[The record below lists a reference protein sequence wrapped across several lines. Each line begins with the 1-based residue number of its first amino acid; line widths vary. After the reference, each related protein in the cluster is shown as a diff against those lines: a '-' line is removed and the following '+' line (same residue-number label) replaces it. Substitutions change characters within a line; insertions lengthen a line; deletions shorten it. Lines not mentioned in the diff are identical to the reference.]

1 MVNKMKNDNFKKAL
15 YDSLIPEFSNM
26 LPDGDEDEHVFSADF
41 EKKMQKLI
49 KRRNKPYYRMINTFG
64 KRIACIALI
73 ILVASSAT
81 ILSVDALRNTV
92 ADFFVSTYEKFSTF
106 QSINEDKS
114 APSTIKDIYEITYD
128 LKEYEIYYEDNT
140 EYRRNITYIKDDILI
155 DFSQYTKDAYDINV
169 NTEDAEISTI
179 SINDKEAVI
188 FLDNQNYY
196 HLIWD
201 NGDYILSIGSNISKD
216 ALICIAES
224 VKKVE

>member
-1 MVNKMKNDNFKKAL
+1 MKNDNFKKAL

-92 ADFFVSTYEKFSTF
+92 ADFFVSTYEKFSSA
-106 QSINEDKS
+106 QPVEDDI

-155 DFSQYTKDAYDINV
+155 NFSQYTKDAYDINV
-169 NTEDAEISTI
+169 NTEGSEITTI
-179 SINDKEAVI
+179 DINNYEAVY
-188 FLDNQNYY
+188 FLDNHNYN
-196 HLIWD
+196 HLIFD
-201 NGDYILSIGSNISKD
+201 NGEYIIYISSNISKN
-216 ALICIAES
+216 ALINIAES
-224 VKKVE
+224 VKKIE

>member
-1 MVNKMKNDNFKKAL
+1 MKNDNFKKAL

-155 DFSQYTKDAYDINV
+155 NFSQYTKDAYDINV

-201 NGDYILSIGSNISKD
+201 NGDYILSVGSNISKD
-216 ALICIAES
+216 ALIDIAES
-224 VKKVE
+224 VQKVE

>member
-1 MVNKMKNDNFKKAL
+1 MYDDNFRKAL
-15 YDSLIPEFSNM
+15 FDALTPEYKQILDDASDTHEFSV
-26 LPDGDEDEHVFSADF
+26 EF

-49 KRRNKPYYRMINTFG
+49 KRRNKPYYKIINTVG
-64 KRIACIALI
+64 KRVACIIVIVL
-73 ILVASSAT
+73 LASSVT
-81 ILSVDALRNTV
+81 VLSVDALRNAV
-92 ADFFVSTYEKFSTF
+92 ADFFVSTYEKFSSV
-106 QSINEDKS
+106 QPVEDDI

-140 EYRRNITYIKDDILI
+140 EYRRNITYVNNDIEIK
-155 DFSQYTKDAYDINV
+155 FSQCTKDMYDQNV

-201 NGDYILSIGSNISKD
+201 NGDYILSVGSNISKNT
-216 ALICIAES
+216 LIDIAES
-224 VKKVE
+224 VQKVE

>member
-1 MVNKMKNDNFKKAL
+1 MYDDNFKKAL
-15 YDSLIPEFSNM
+15 FDALTPEYKQILDDASDTHEFSV
-26 LPDGDEDEHVFSADF
+26 EF

-49 KRRNKPYYRMINTFG
+49 KRRNKPYYKIINTVG
-64 KRIACIALI
+64 KRVACIVVIVL
-73 ILVASSAT
+73 LASSVT
-81 ILSVDALRNTV
+81 VLSVDALRNTV
-92 ADFFVSTYEKFSTF
+92 ADFFVSTYEKFS
-106 QSINEDKS
+106 SIQPVEDDI

-140 EYRRNITYIKDDILI
+140 EYRRNITYVNNDIEIK
-155 DFSQYTKDAYDINV
+155 FSQCTKDMYDQNV

-201 NGDYILSIGSNISKD
+201 NGDYILSVGSNISKNT
-216 ALICIAES
+216 LIDIAES
-224 VKKVE
+224 VQKVE